1 MYLKY
6 LILSFILFQPM
17 AFAEVESK
25 YFCEGIDE
33 AHGYNLK
40 LELKNRATLITFLKH
55 EELNLIPELKSKIV
69 FQIDNYFM
77 AYNEE
82 EKGKLAQIFDG
93 EMLITAYIKS
103 KEESNTSY
111 PKIVVSKYKCV
122 KAI

>member
-6 LILSFILFQPM
+6 LILSFVLFQPM

-82 EKGKLAQIFDG
+82 ENGKLAQIFDG
-93 EMLITAYIKS
+93 EMLITAYIQS